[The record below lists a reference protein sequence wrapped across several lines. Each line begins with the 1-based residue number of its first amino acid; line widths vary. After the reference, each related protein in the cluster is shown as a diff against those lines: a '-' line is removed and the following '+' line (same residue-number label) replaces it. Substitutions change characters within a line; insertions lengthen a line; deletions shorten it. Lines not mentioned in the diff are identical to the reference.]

1 MRHGTAGLIVP
12 IRDRRQRR
20 RILTL
25 KNFRNAVLVL
35 VAIYGVILIEEHF
48 RDPKNTKD
56 YGRLY
61 SPRVDSTTAVK
72 KPEVI
77 REGAPI
83 PDANSAD
90 PMLVAPAA
98 REQLL
103 RADSN
108 MPGTTTVTTAQA
120 IPSPSPLA
128 GRDAAGNLVVVGGPE
143 GVTIVQK
150 AGGRPVLGGGFGKQ

>member
-1 MRHGTAGLIVP
+1 MKRGRQDLIVP

-25 KNFRNAVLVL
+25 KNFRNAALVL
-35 VAIYGVILIEEHF
+35 VAIYVGIMIEEHF
-48 RDPKNTKD
+48 RAPKNTTE
-56 YGRLY
+56 YGRL
-61 SPRVDSTTAVK
+61 SRVESATAVAR
-72 KPEVI
+72 KPDVI

-108 MPGTTTVTTAQA
+108 VPTATVTTAQVIA
-120 IPSPSPLA
+120 VPEPLP
-128 GRDAAGNLVVVGGPE
+128 GRDAAGHLVVVGGPE

-150 AGGRPVLGGGFGKQ
+150 RGGRPVLGGGFGKQ